1 MPTLSLTKHHGLGND
16 FLVLLGDQGVDEAE
30 LPALARSLCDRH
42 RGIGADGLLTAVP
55 STEAVARMLLHNAD
69 GGRAEMSG
77 NGIRCLG
84 QALVDAG
91 WAEVGGFCVH
101 TDAGERWLEVTS
113 EERPGC
119 RSVRVGMGPARV
131 VRLGEGEAEVDVG
144 NPHLVLLTDDPD
156 GVDLAA
162 LGTDHPDLNVEV
174 VRVDDRLRATMR
186 VHERG
191 AGVTEACGTG
201 SCAAVAATAA
211 WGLTGSRVT
220 VHNPGGDV
228 HVELADGDAFLTGP
242 TQFVGRIEVPW
253 P

>member
-1 MPTLSLTKHHGLGND
+1 MPTLNLTKHHGLGND
-16 FLVLLGDQGVDEAE
+16 FLVLLGDQGLDAAD
-30 LPALARSLCDRH
+30 LPAVARSLCDRH
-42 RGIGADGLLTAVP
+42 RGIGADGLLSAVRG
-55 STEAVARMLLHNAD
+55 TGAVATMLLHNAD

-84 QALVDAG
+84 QALVGAG
-91 WAEVGGFCVH
+91 WAEAGGFCVN
-101 TDAGERWLEVTS
+101 TAAGERWLEVTA
-113 EERPGC
+113 EEQPGC
-119 RSVRVGMGPARV
+119 RSVRVGMGPAKV

-144 NPHLVLLTDDPD
+144 NPHLVLLSDDPETI
-156 GVDLAA
+156 DLVA
-162 LGTDHPDLNVEV
+162 LGAGHPDLNVEV
-174 VRVDDRLRATMR
+174 VRVDDRLTATMR

-191 AGVTEACGTG
+191 VGLTEACGTG

-220 VHNPGGDV
+220 VHNPGGDL

-242 TQFVGRIEVPW
+242 THFVGRIEVPW